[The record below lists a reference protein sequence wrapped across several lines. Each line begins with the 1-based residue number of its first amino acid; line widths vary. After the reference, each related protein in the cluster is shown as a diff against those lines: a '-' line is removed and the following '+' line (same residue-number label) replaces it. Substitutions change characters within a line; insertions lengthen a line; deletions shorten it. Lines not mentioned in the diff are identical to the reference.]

1 MHLLQTQ
8 PGLISDG
15 DEPIDLIQSP
25 GDLLVLSAADTDLSV
40 LSAGLADISAEG
52 FPTCRL
58 CSWLQ
63 LKHPFSV
70 DAYLQRMAGAAQ
82 KIAVRL
88 LGGKAYW
95 AYGVEQLQILAK
107 ETDLQVFFLPGDDKD
122 DPETFDL
129 NDDSEQARRLW
140 TYLAQ
145 GGLSNAA
152 AFWQALAGRDA
163 LPAKPVLE
171 VGEFAK
177 HEAPDPIGV
186 IFYRAH
192 FLAGNTAP
200 IAAVCETLK
209 ARGHG
214 VVALYVSSLKDPRVA
229 AIVREKL
236 SGVCAIIATTGFSVS
251 KPGKDFAVEAFAGLN
266 VPIIQGIHAA
276 CTKADWQDSPRG
288 LGPRDVAM
296 NVALPEVDG
305 RILGAPISFKSVGQH
320 DPRTDCYVSSYEAYQ
335 PGVERTVARALP
347 TNALSTSALSKRA
360 LLKHALLTGGES
372 VAENGSISEKGKTAE
387 AGKVALI
394 LANYPN
400 KDGRLANGVGLDTP
414 QSAVEILRSLGITD
428 FADGQAL
435 MTRLRT
441 TTTNAKRGEGARLP
455 IAAYQAAYVHLP
467 QDLRDQVQ
475 GRWGSPDQDPFFGDG
490 GFHLPILDLGP
501 ALMMV
506 QPARGY
512 HIDPEA
518 TYHDP
523 ALVPP
528 HGYVAAYLA
537 LQEWGVTDVIHVGK
551 HGNLE
556 WLPGKAVGLS
566 QTCWPEALM
575 PGARNLYPFIINDP
589 GEGTQAKRRL
599 GATIISHLTP
609 PLTRAETY
617 GDLAALERLV
627 DEFYLASQGDPR
639 RADLLK
645 DQILDQVRDLGLDKD
660 LGLKAEASE
669 DEQLG
674 ALDGYLCELKELQI
688 RDGLHI
694 LGQAPQG
701 TQRRDLLLALLR
713 LESGERPSFM
723 KALAEDLGL
732 GFDPLTAD
740 LGAPWTGPRP
750 AALAALE
757 SRLETTETRPL
768 DTTSLTSTSSETAF
782 SEAPF
787 SEAIPSDVP
796 PSDVP
801 PSDAKS
807 PDARPSEASPLN
819 TPLPPRP
826 WRTVG
831 DTVERMEIYARNLLC
846 GADEFTAPGPI
857 SHALQTVHAPA
868 LAAKLEESAFDEIAN
883 LRAALG
889 GRFVPPSPSGAPT
902 RGREDVLPT
911 GRNFYSIDPRSLPTP
926 AAWRLGWESA
936 ALLLDLHRQD
946 QGAYPKSLLVSAW
959 GTANMRTGGDDL
971 AQVLALMGV
980 QPTWDQAS
988 GRVTGFEV
996 MPLTVLDRP
1005 RVDVTLRVSG
1015 FFRDAFP
1022 AQIDLI
1028 DSAARQ
1034 VMAQDEPLNMN
1045 PARARYLSEIED
1057 GAKAQAAGSR
1067 VFGSRPGAYGAGLQ
1081 ALIDEGGWHTQQ
1093 DLGESYI
1100 NWSAYAYGAGQEGA
1114 RDAQGF
1120 RTRLSQVEAV
1130 VQNQDNREH
1139 DILDSDDYY
1148 QFLGGAAAAVEG
1160 ARGTAPVTYLNDHSR
1175 PQRPRIQTL
1184 KSEIGRIVR
1193 GRAANPKWIAG
1204 CQRHG
1209 YKGAFEMAATL
1220 DYLFAFAATTG
1231 LVDDHHFDQLYR
1243 AYLEDDQ
1250 VRAWIA
1256 EVNPDALQEMKA
1268 RFQEALDRGLWQ
1280 SKLNHLSALEA

>member
-15 DEPIDLIQSP
+15 DEPIDLVQKP
-25 GDLLVLSAADTDLSV
+25 GKLLVLSAADTDLAV
-40 LSAGLADISAEG
+40 LSAGLSQIPEEG
-52 FPTCRL
+52 FPSARL

-70 DAYLQRMAGAAQ
+70 DAYLERMAGEAETTV
-82 KIAVRL
+82 VRL
-88 LGGKAYW
+88 LAGKAYW
-95 AYGVEQLQILAK
+95 SYGVEQLQILAASGAC
-107 ETDLQVFFLPGDDKD
+107 QVFFLPGDDKD
-122 DPETFDL
+122 DPETFEL
-129 NDDSEQARRLW
+129 NQNPDRARELW

-145 GGLSNAA
+145 GGIENARE
-152 AFWQALAGRDA
+152 FWKSLAGQDA
-163 LPAKPVLE
+163 LPARPVLE
-171 VGEFAK
+171 VGEFAT
-177 HEAPDPIGV
+177 AQGSDPVGI

-200 IAAVCETLK
+200 IQGLCDALA
-209 ARGHG
+209 ARGIAYR
-214 VVALYVSSLKDPRVA
+214 ALYVSSLKDPSVA

-236 SGVCAIIATTGFSVS
+236 QGVSAVIATTGFSVS
-251 KPGKDFAVEAFAGLN
+251 KPGAAFEVEAFAGLN
-266 VPIIQGIHAA
+266 VPIIQGIHAS
-276 CTKADWQDSPRG
+276 CTLAEWQDSARG

-305 RILGAPISFKSVGQH
+305 RILGAPISFKSEGQH
-320 DPRTDCYVSSYEAYQ
+320 DVRTDCYVSSYEAHKE
-335 PGVERTVARALP
+335 GIETCVVRAL
-347 TNALSTSALSKRA
+347 K
-360 LLKHALLTGGES
+360 TGG
-372 VAENGSISEKGKTAE
+372 VKP
-387 AGKVALI
+387 ALI

-414 QSAVEILRSLGITD
+414 ESAVQILKALGCQDFQGSASLMARLRS
-428 FADGQAL
+428 A
-435 MTRLRT
+435 
-441 TTTNAKRGEGARLP
+441 TTNAKRGEGQTFALK
-455 IAAYQAAYVHLP
+455 AYQAAFSKLP
-467 QDLRDQVQ
+467 EGLQTQVLE
-475 GRWGSPDQDPFFGDG
+475 RWGDAEEDPFFGDDQ
-490 GFHLPILDLGP
+490 FHLPILDLDK
-501 ALMMV
+501 AWLMI

-512 HIDPEA
+512 NIDPEA

-528 HGYVAAYLA
+528 HGYIAAYLA
-537 LQEWGVTDVIHVGK
+537 LQAWGVTDLIHVGK

-566 QTCWPEALM
+566 SDCWPEALTS
-575 PGARNLYPFIINDP
+575 GARNHYPFIINDP

-639 RADLLK
+639 RADLLQ

-660 LGLKAEASE
+660 LGLKAEASDE
-669 DEQLG
+669 EQLN

-694 LGQAPQG
+694 LGQAPEG
-701 TQRRDLLLALLR
+701 EQRRDLLLALLR
-713 LESGERPSFM
+713 LESGDRPSFL
-723 KALAEDLGL
+723 KALAQDFNLD
-732 GFDPLTAD
+732 FDPLTAD
-740 LGAPWTGPRP
+740 LSAPWTGEQQE
-750 AALAALE
+750 ALE
-757 SRLETTETRPL
+757 V
-768 DTTSLTSTSSETAF
+768 
-782 SEAPF
+782 
-787 SEAIPSDVP
+787 I
-796 PSDVP
+796 
-801 PSDAKS
+801 DA
-807 PDARPSEASPLN
+807 
-819 TPLPPRP
+819 P

-831 DTVERMEIYARNLLC
+831 DTVERLELYGRNLLL
-846 GADEFTAPGPI
+846 GADEFLAPGPQSQSI
-857 SHALQTVHAPA
+857 QTKYAPA

-883 LRAALG
+883 LMGGLK

-911 GRNFYSIDPRSLPTP
+911 GRNFYSVDPRSLPTP

-936 ALLLDLHRQD
+936 CLLLDLHRQD
-946 QGAYPKSLLVSAW
+946 HGAYPKSLLVSAW

-980 QPTWDQAS
+980 QPTWDPAS

-1028 DSAARQ
+1028 DSAARK
-1034 VMAQDEPLNMN
+1034 VMEQDEPLNMN
-1045 PARARYLSEIED
+1045 PARARYLSELEG
-1057 GAKAQAAGSR
+1057 GAEQSLAGSR
-1067 VFGSRPGAYGAGLQ
+1067 VFGSKPGAYGAGLQ
-1081 ALIDEGGWHTQQ
+1081 ALIDEGTWQSQQ

-1114 RDAQGF
+1114 RSEATF
-1120 RTRLSQVEAV
+1120 RVRLSQAEAV

-1160 ARGTAPVTYLNDHSR
+1160 ERGTAPVTYLNDHSR

-1193 GRAANPKWIAG
+1193 GRAANPKWIKG
-1204 CQRHG
+1204 CMRHG

-1231 LVDDHHFDQLYR
+1231 LVDNHHFDQLYA
-1243 AYLEDDQ
+1243 AYLEDAEVQTWIDQ
-1250 VRAWIA
+1250 
-1256 EVNPDALQEMKA
+1256 VNPDALNEMKA
-1268 RFQEALDRGLWQ
+1268 RFREALDRGLWQ
-1280 SKLNHLSALEA
+1280 PKINHLAALG